1 MPDGSFRARPA
12 SRRSVCLYDSAV
24 TPAALRKLALSLE
37 GAHEEP
43 HFDRTSFRFDNRIFA
58 TMTRDGEQ
66 AMVGVPL
73 EAVSMMLASQPDVFF
88 SYGKWTTNHGAIG
101 VRLGKIAPGL
111 MKDLLTESYRRVVEK
126 ASKKRR
132 PAKKKTGA
140 TKTGATKT
148 AAKTGAKKV
157 SGGRSRASTR
167 T

>member
-1 MPDGSFRARPA
+1 M
-12 SRRSVCLYDSAV
+12 

-58 TMTRDGEQ
+58 TMTADGEQ

-73 EAVSMMLASQPDVFF
+73 EAVSMMLSSKPDVFF

-101 VRLGKIAPGL
+101 IRLAKIAPGL
-111 MKDLLTESYRRVVEK
+111 MKALLTESYRRVVEK
-126 ASKKRR
+126 ASKKKR
-132 PAKKKTGA
+132 PAASKKKE
-140 TKTGATKT
+140 TKKKKA
-148 AAKTGAKKV
+148 GAKKIATKV
-157 SGGRSRASTR
+157 SGARSRASKR